1 MAPERIVLDL
11 PGGPLAL
18 EGTPALAALMDEL
31 RELWAPVVVEQ
42 SAVSADGAARR
53 TPATGHRGAAPRS
66 GTAPEGDEEDGP
78 RVLRLVARE
87 EDAAS
92 LGARAVD
99 PGPGAAYAV
108 SGLVTREVIGALI
121 GHRLLLHAAAVATP
135 QLGCV
140 LLVGPSGAGKSTAAR
155 TLGRG
160 GTYLTDELTVIDP
173 ETFAVTAY
181 PKPVSVA
188 GEPDPDGG
196 EASKTDVALPELG
209 LVAGAGAAR
218 PDAVVLLDR
227 VEERGA
233 DASSRRLPLAEAL
246 PQLIAQSSSVWRV
259 LRPLTRLAT
268 LLGDV
273 GGALELRYVEAEDMH
288 ALLADP
294 PPALREPWE
303 AVAPRSERPAEPPTV
318 DAEASPARSDTE
330 PVPGGAE
337 PTPAPSARRAHA
349 DGTDPDGPD
358 PAGAGPCWQAASF
371 VEALV
376 VEQGVLVLRQ
386 GDLITLG
393 GGAAL
398 VWLDLASQGPAAAR
412 TIAAR
417 LDLDGPRPA
426 FEDVEECMGL
436 LAELHLIARC
446 DPGPSAWRE
455 RHPAAR

>member
-1 MAPERIVLDL
+1 MRPDRIVLDL

-31 RELWAPVVVEQ
+31 RKLWAPVVVEQ
-42 SAVSADGAARR
+42 SAVSADGAAQR
-53 TPATGHRGAAPRS
+53 TPGTGHRGAAPRS

-181 PKPVSVA
+181 PKPVSVV

-196 EASKTDVALPELG
+196 ESSKTDVALPELG

-259 LRPLTRLAT
+259 PRPLTRLAT

-273 GGALELRYVEAEDMH
+273 GGALELRYAEAEDMH

-330 PVPGGAE
+330 PAPSGAE

-358 PAGAGPCWQAASF
+358 PAGAAPCWQAASF

-386 GDLITLG
+386 GYLITLG

-398 VWLDLASQGPAAAR
+398 VWLDLASQGPAAAT

-417 LDLDGPRPA
+417 LDIDGPRPPL
-426 FEDVEECMGL
+426 EDVEECMGL
-436 LAELHLIARC
+436 LADLHLIDRC
-446 DPGPSAWRE
+446 DPHLSA
-455 RHPAAR
+455 

>member
-1 MAPERIVLDL
+1 MTPERIVLDL

-31 RELWAPVVVEQ
+31 RKLWAPVVVEQ
-42 SAVSADGAARR
+42 SAVSADGAAQR
-53 TPATGHRGAAPRS
+53 TPGTGHRGAAPRS

-181 PKPVSVA
+181 PKPVSVV

-196 EASKTDVALPELG
+196 ESSKTDVALPELG

-218 PDAVVLLDR
+218 PDAVVLLGR

-259 LRPLTRLAT
+259 PRPLTRLAT

-273 GGALELRYVEAEDMH
+273 GGALELRYAEAEDMH

-303 AVAPRSERPAEPPTV
+303 AVAPRSER
-318 DAEASPARSDTE
+318 DR
-330 PVPGGAE
+330 GG
-337 PTPAPSARRAHA
+337 PMVS
-349 DGTDPDGPD
+349 D

-412 TIAAR
+412 TVAAR

-436 LAELHLIARC
+436 LAELHLIERC
-446 DPGPSAWRE
+446 DPGPSA
-455 RHPAAR
+455 

>member
-1 MAPERIVLDL
+1 MRPDRIVLDL
-11 PGGPLAL
+11 PGGLLAL

-31 RELWAPVVVEQ
+31 RELWAHTVVD
-42 SAVSADGAARR
+42 A
-53 TPATGHRGAAPRS
+53 AAPSPDSRAAHADATTTPEDGDS
-66 GTAPEGDEEDGP
+66 GMRILRLAAAGESSAPED
-78 RVLRLVARE
+78 ARPIT
-87 EDAAS
+87 
-92 LGARAVD
+92 R
-99 PGPGAAYAV
+99 GPGAAYAV

-121 GHRLLLHAAAVATP
+121 GHRLLLHAAAVVPPA
-135 QLGCV
+135 LGCV

-155 TLGRG
+155 TLARG
-160 GTYLTDELTVIDP
+160 GIYLSDELTVIDP

-181 PKPVSVA
+181 PKPVSVV

-259 LRPLTRLAT
+259 PRPLTRLAT

-273 GGALELRYVEAEDMH
+273 GGALELRYAEAEDMH

-303 AVAPRSERPAEPPTV
+303 AVAPRSER
-318 DAEASPARSDTE
+318 DR
-330 PVPGGAE
+330 GG
-337 PTPAPSARRAHA
+337 PMVS
-349 DGTDPDGPD
+349 D
-358 PAGAGPCWQAASF
+358 PAGAGPHWQVASF

-436 LAELHLIARC
+436 LAELHLIERC
-446 DPGPSAWRE
+446 DPGPSA
-455 RHPAAR
+455 

>member
-1 MAPERIVLDL
+1 MRPDRIVLEL
-11 PGGPLAL
+11 PGGLLAL

-31 RELWAPVVVEQ
+31 RELWAHTVVD
-42 SAVSADGAARR
+42 A
-53 TPATGHRGAAPRS
+53 AAPSPDSRAAHADATTTPEDGDS
-66 GTAPEGDEEDGP
+66 GMRILRLAAAGESSAPED
-78 RVLRLVARE
+78 ARPIT
-87 EDAAS
+87 
-92 LGARAVD
+92 R
-99 PGPGAAYAV
+99 GPGAAYAV

-160 GTYLTDELTVIDP
+160 ETYLTDELTVIDP

-181 PKPVSVA
+181 PKPVSVV

-259 LRPLTRLAT
+259 PRPLTRLAT

-273 GGALELRYVEAEDMH
+273 GGALELRYAEAEDMH

-330 PVPGGAE
+330 PAPSGAE
-337 PTPAPSARRAHA
+337 PIPAPSARRAHA

-412 TIAAR
+412 TVAAR

-436 LAELHLIARC
+436 LAELHLIERC
-446 DPGPSAWRE
+446 DPGPSA
-455 RHPAAR
+455 